1 MTDPALEKAFVQV
14 SVARSGVPVV
24 KAFFDAPTFTFTYVV
39 HDAETRR
46 AAVIDSVLTYDPAAG
61 RTGHEAVEPVIAYVE
76 AQGLSVDWHLET
88 HAHADHLSAAQIG
101 RAHV

>member
-1 MTDPALEKAFVQV
+1 MTDHALEKAFVQV

-46 AAVIDSVLTYDPAAG
+46 AAVIDSVLDFDYPSG
-61 RTGHEAVEPVIAYVE
+61 RTDTRSADAVIAFIR
-76 AQGLSVDWHLET
+76 AQ
-88 HAHADHLSAAQIG
+88 
-101 RAHV
+101 